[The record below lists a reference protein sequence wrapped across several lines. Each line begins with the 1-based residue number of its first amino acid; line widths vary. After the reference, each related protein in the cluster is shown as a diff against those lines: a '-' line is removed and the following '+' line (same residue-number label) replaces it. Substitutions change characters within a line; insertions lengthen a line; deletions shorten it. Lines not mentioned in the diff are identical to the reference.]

1 MQALET
7 ALYSLLSTNTALTT
21 ALGGTAVYNS
31 VVPPGTARPY
41 IVFFHAG
48 GGRENVFKDSL
59 MENHV
64 YMVKAV
70 ADALSTAAALDGTLD
85 TLLHRNEGSLSV
97 TDHTTL
103 WIAREN
109 EAHVVEAAANGDR
122 IFHVG
127 AYYRF
132 RLDVNET

>member
-7 ALYSLLSTNTALTT
+7 ALYSLLDTAM
-21 ALGGTAVYNS
+21 GSTAVYNS

-41 IVFFHAG
+41 VVFFHAG
-48 GGRENVFKDSL
+48 GGRENVYKDSIL
-59 MENHV
+59 ENQV
-64 YMVKAV
+64 YMVKGV
-70 ADALSTAAALDGTLD
+70 ADALSTAAAIDAALD
-85 TLLHRNEGSLSV
+85 TALHRQEGSLSV
-97 TDHTTL
+97 SEHTTL

-132 RLDVNET
+132 RLDTDG